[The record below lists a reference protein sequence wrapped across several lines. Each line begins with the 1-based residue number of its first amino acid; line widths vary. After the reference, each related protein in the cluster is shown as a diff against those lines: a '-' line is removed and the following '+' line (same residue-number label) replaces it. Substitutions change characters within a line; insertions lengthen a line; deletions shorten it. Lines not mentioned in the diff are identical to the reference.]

1 MTIASKDLRSRADP
15 AQAGSTG
22 KVLAVVLIYAVCAA
36 AWIIVSDLLIDL
48 LVEDAGLR
56 AHLSIFKGWLF
67 VAVTAALLFVVLRAY
82 ARPSDAQ
89 AYEPVRAAS
98 LAWPMALVAAIVTAF
113 TSAAIMGAYQHE
125 RADDSATLEA
135 ISDLRLAQIT
145 NWLAERRAQA
155 QFVSTSILFADLYHR
170 WHDSGDAPSAER
182 LLQRLIDFRTA
193 DGAQSVL
200 MVDEAGDVV
209 LSEVQA
215 QAENAPELRAAAR
228 RALAS
233 GTVQMTSIYGQDDAV
248 PAPRID
254 IVVPLVR
261 TGKPARAAV
270 VMRIDP
276 KVFLLPTLDA
286 WPFPTTAGATVLA
299 QRNGDKLV
307 LFGRGRVLSPGS
319 SADLLVSRYVRGEV
333 LAGRTIEGVD
343 ARGVPVLGVVRPVPD
358 TDWYLV
364 AKIDRSEVIA
374 GVLKDVLWIT
384 AGGLLALIAGWVGIY
399 HLRQRQRFN
408 LALLERAGQLR
419 ALQLVEERLRLFI
432 EHAPVAIA
440 MFDREMKYLAASRR
454 WLADFGLGERSL
466 VGLYHYDVFPE
477 SPLEWKEAHAR
488 CLAGA
493 VEHSDA
499 DILTRADG
507 ALDWVRW
514 EMRPWHTES
523 GAVGGSLLFSEVITE
538 RKRMQAENERAAA
551 LVTATLDSTDNGIL
565 VADETG
571 RIVMWNR
578 RLLAL
583 IPDLPEPVLRTG
595 SREAILE
602 HLIHLFVDPEGV
614 RRAGREIDKRPD
626 YVDLATS
633 ELTDGRFMERFTRP
647 IRVDGRVVGR
657 VWSFRDVTARQR
669 AIADAETRSREL
681 EDKVRRRTEDLETA
695 IAERTASDQL
705 AHLIANNIPG
715 RVSYWNREL
724 RCVFVNKIYCE
735 FFGRSKEELIGRSM
749 PEIFGEQRFGTM
761 RNQVYG
767 VLQGEPQ
774 RFERAERSAAGQ
786 DVMTLIHYVP
796 DRQAEGIQGFFV
808 LTTDITEA
816 KRTERHLQ
824 ELNDELTR
832 ARDRADAANRA
843 KSAFLANMSH
853 EIRTPM
859 NAIIG
864 FTHLLQRD
872 LRTPAQV
879 ERLAKVDE
887 AAHHLLAII
896 NDILDLSKIESG
908 KFTLEET
915 DFSLDAVLSRTCALV
930 ADRARDK
937 GLELVVDPGRVP
949 DMLRGDPT
957 RVSQALL
964 NLLSNA
970 VKFTEKGMILLRA
983 ELVESEPESVL
994 VRFVVRDTGIGIA
1007 PEKIGRLFDA
1017 FEQADASTTRRFGGT
1032 GLGLAIT
1039 HRIAQA
1045 MGGTAD
1051 VESQTGVGSTF
1062 SFTARLGR
1070 GAPLTPAL
1078 ARSPLAGCRA
1088 LVADELAE
1096 TRAAICSMLAS
1107 LGLRALAVAS
1117 GKEALEAVK
1126 TADAQDPFDV
1136 VLLAADLPERD
1147 GREVARQLAG
1157 LSLHKSPPCVLVVAS
1172 ESAHVNGATD
1182 SCGNLPI
1189 LTKPVTASS
1198 LHDCL
1203 SQALLHVAREPEAEA
1218 PPSHTEDLLRSRYS
1232 GARVLLA
1239 EDNPVNQ
1246 EVALSLLEA
1255 AGLSVDLAVDG
1266 AQAVEAA
1273 TETAYD
1279 LILLDVQMPIMDG
1292 LEAARRIRKLPGR
1305 ALTPILAMTASAFGE
1320 DRAECMAAGMNE
1332 HVAKPVDAQTMYAA
1346 LLRWLPH
1353 NHAPRSPSGQ
1363 APKRAEA
1370 APSLLE
1376 RLAGIPGLDAP
1387 LGLRFCGGREETFLL
1402 VLQQF
1407 EALYGNGASTLLA
1420 DLEADRRRELHR
1432 FAHSLSGASG
1442 AMGATQVQKLAAAL
1456 EAALAA
1462 RRLPAEIASI
1472 VEQLRSALAALI
1484 RSLRDRLRLAS
1495 IAPASTPAH
1504 VAPIITP
1511 ELDATLDE
1519 LDGLLANAD
1528 FGAGALYRKSA
1539 ASIRQLLGGEAQ
1551 TFEQCLRLYDYPQAR
1566 DFLRAAR
1573 ARNTTSPAS

>member
-1 MTIASKDLRSRADP
+1 LR
-15 AQAGSTG
+15 
-22 KVLAVVLIYAVCAA
+22 VVLIYAVCAA

-48 LVEDAGLR
+48 LVEDPGLR
-56 AHLSIFKGWLF
+56 AHLSTFKGWLF
-67 VAVTAALLFVVLRAY
+67 VAVTAALLFIILRAY
-82 ARPSDAQ
+82 ARPNADAH
-89 AYEPVRAAS
+89 AYEHVRAAS
-98 LAWPMALVAAIVTAF
+98 LAWPMALVAAIVIAF

-135 ISDLRLAQIT
+135 ISDLKLTQIT

-155 QFVSTSILFADLYHR
+155 QFVSNSILFADFYQR
-170 WHDSGDAPSAER
+170 WHNTGDSQSAQR

-193 DGAQSVL
+193 GGAQSGL

-215 QAENAPELRAAAR
+215 QAENAPELRDAAQ

-233 GTVQMTSIYGQDDAV
+233 GTVQMTSIYSGDGTTQDLRFDII
-248 PAPRID
+248 AP
-254 IVVPLVR
+254 LTK
-261 TGKPARAAV
+261 TGTPARAAIIL
-270 VMRIDP
+270 RIDP
-276 KVFLLPTLDA
+276 KVFLFPTLDA
-286 WPFPTTAGATVLA
+286 WPVPTTAGATVLA
-299 QRNGDKLV
+299 RRDGDKLV
-307 LFGRGRVLSPGS
+307 LFGHGKVLSSDS
-319 SADLLVSRYVRGEV
+319 SAGLLVSRYIRGEV
-333 LAGRTIEGVD
+333 APGRTIEGVD
-343 ARGVPVLGVVRPVPD
+343 ARGIPVLGVVRPVPD
-358 TDWYLV
+358 TDLYLV
-364 AKIDRSEVIA
+364 AKIDRSEIIA
-374 GVLKDVLWIT
+374 GALRDVLWIT

-440 MFDREMKYLAASRR
+440 MFDREMKYVAASRR

-466 VGLYHYDVFPE
+466 AGLHHYDVFPE
-477 SPLEWKEAHAR
+477 SPPEWKDAHAR
-488 CLAGA
+488 CLAGT
-493 VEHSDA
+493 VEHSDG

-523 GAVGGSLLFSEVITE
+523 GAIGGSLLFSEVITE

-578 RLLAL
+578 RLLTL

-602 HLIHLFVDPEGV
+602 HLIHLFVEPEGV
-614 RRAGREIDKRPD
+614 RRAARAIDSRPD

-633 ELTDGRFMERFTRP
+633 ELTDGRFMERFTQP
-647 IRVDGRVVGR
+647 IRVEGRVIGR

-669 AIADAETRSREL
+669 AIADAEIRSREL
-681 EDKVRRRTEDLETA
+681 EDKVRQRTEDLETA

-735 FFGRSKEELIGRSM
+735 FFGRAKEELIGRSM
-749 PEIFGEQRFGTM
+749 REIFGEARFSTM
-761 RNQVYG
+761 RDQVHG
-767 VLQGEPQ
+767 VLRGEPQ

-786 DVMTLIHYVP
+786 DVTTLIHYVP
-796 DRQAEGIQGFFV
+796 DRQAEAILGFFV
-808 LTTDITEA
+808 LTADITEA

-887 AAHHLLAII
+887 AARHLLTII

-930 ADRARDK
+930 TDRARDK
-937 GLELVVDPGRVP
+937 GLELVVDTGRVP

-957 RVSQALL
+957 RLSQALL

-983 ELVESEPESVL
+983 ELVESEHEHVL

-1007 PEKIGRLFDA
+1007 PEKIARLFDA

-1039 HRIAQA
+1039 RRIAQA
-1045 MGGTAD
+1045 MGGTAE
-1051 VESQTGVGSTF
+1051 VESELGAGSTF
-1062 SFTARLGR
+1062 WFTARLGR
-1070 GAPLTPAL
+1070 GAELASSI
-1078 ARSPLAGCRA
+1078 ARSPLTGRRV
-1088 LVADELAE
+1088 LVADDLAE
-1096 TRAAICSMLAS
+1096 TRAAICSMLSS

-1117 GKEALEAVK
+1117 GREALAAVK
-1126 TADAQDPFDV
+1126 TADAADPFDV

-1147 GREVARQLAG
+1147 GREVAIQLTG
-1157 LSLHKSPPCVLVVAS
+1157 LSLQKSPRCVLVLAS
-1172 ESAHVNGATD
+1172 DSAHVNGAAD
-1182 SCGNLPI
+1182 SREDLPI
-1189 LTKPVTASS
+1189 LTKPVSASS

-1203 SQALLHVAREPEAEA
+1203 LHALLQVANEPEADA
-1218 PPSHTEDLLRSRYS
+1218 VPSHAEGLLRSRYS

-1246 EVALSLLEA
+1246 EVALSLLET

-1279 LILLDVQMPIMDG
+1279 LILLDVQMPVMDG

-1305 ALTPILAMTASAFGE
+1305 ALTPILAMTANAFGE
-1320 DRAECMAAGMNE
+1320 DRAECLAAGMNE
-1332 HVAKPVDAQTMYAA
+1332 HVAKPVDAQTMYSA

-1353 NHAPRSPSGQ
+1353 NHVSRSPSGQ
-1363 APKRAEA
+1363 MPRRPEA
-1370 APSLLE
+1370 SRSLLE
-1376 RLAGIPGLDAP
+1376 RLAGVPGLDAP

-1407 EALYGNGASTLLA
+1407 EALYGNGAATLTA

-1432 FAHSLSGASG
+1432 FAHSLNGASG

-1456 EAALAA
+1456 EVALAA

-1472 VEQLRSALAALI
+1472 TEQLRVALAALVQG
-1484 RSLRDRLRLAS
+1484 LRDRLGLAS
-1495 IAPASTPAH
+1495 PATPSPASH

-1511 ELDATLDE
+1511 ELDAMLDE
-1519 LDGLLANAD
+1519 LDALLANAD

-1539 ASIRQLLGGEAQ
+1539 ASIRPLLGGEAQ

-1573 ARNTTSPAS
+1573 ARKTTSTAG